1 MARCKSELAK
11 EPVHDEAIAL
21 LKQYGFS
28 AFQFSGMDN
37 ALYEWHFVFDKVLG
51 LRLLM
56 QPDARKFSATRIE
69 AMLTLAVADESLF
82 LIDVGNRSFNQ
93 QSAY

>member
-51 LRLLM
+51 LRL
-56 QPDARKFSATRIE
+56 
-69 AMLTLAVADESLF
+69 TLAVADESLF
-82 LIDVGNRSFNQ
+82 LIDVGNRGFNQ